1 LTNPTAGHTSA
12 TGMGS
17 DAQGLRDGDGLT
29 SPSLTNLYEGL
40 HGNGIMRL
48 GDGAKGDSLRNSV
61 VANTPGFIQIGS
73 SQGEVKVY
81 GGFCTLDG
89 VLYKFANGPGSHETF
104 IVGTTGGGASH
115 SGDLPSVPGSNSDV
129 FVVVYLVGRSTP
141 EAHLMYEMGTP
152 AAATSGTPLLPNRF
166 LSSPSVT
173 GNTDLNHQTTVLGVI
188 RYTMSGGAANVTAS
202 LGSPVI
208 HDRRTFLRKSPLYL
222 TPMTKGAIGNVD
234 AANALSNPD
243 SFFASP
249 EGGDLTGSTFGAIW
263 QTHREDVAGA
273 KHGIILTALPKNL
286 NTTPVTGTYVLG
298 PDRLEVITTSGN
310 VTFTFDEANI
320 WVITTDAARTINPTG
335 VFSAGHVVDI
345 FHKAGAHNLHFDS
358 TSGGHSSTPINVNIA
373 SGESARFV
381 YDGSNWHQVIAAP
394 SSFPSSSG
402 ATGLVQLSNGS
413 GGFTSDTKLAWASG
427 SSTLTVDGKLT
438 VTGLIDPTG
447 LVIDEKANVAGTGHS
462 TAAGKGLLWVKDD
475 APNRLYFTDDAGTD
489 KKVIHA
495 TDSVTE
501 LSDVSNVGS
510 GAIITGSER
519 SKLSGIEANAD
530 VTDATNVTA
539 AGALMDSEVTNLAF
553 VKGLT
558 GGVSNGNVLVANAAV
573 ADNDFLKID
582 GTSVEGRTAAEMR
595 GDLNVADGATANA
608 GTVTSVATTAPITGG
623 TITGSGT
630 IGISAATT
638 SAAGSMSGADKTKLD
653 GIEASATADQT
664 DAEIRAAVEA
674 ASDSNVFTDAD
685 HTKLNGIAA
694 SATAYADAD
703 AIAAVEGE
711 ATLALT
717 GDVTIAAGKGL
728 TVDGTTLHVDATN
741 DRVGIGTASPATALH
756 VEGANH
762 IIRVKDTSAGDSAL
776 TRTMGGL
783 ELSAAGMNTS
793 SKFGVPIK
801 FMSTDSAFTTE
812 NPKFLA
818 AIVPVARE
826 SYTADTKGG
835 MAIAF
840 AVTAKDAGASTVP
853 QVAMT
858 LDSNG
863 RLGIGTGGPQALLHV
878 NGDVEFDGAL
888 NHDGS
893 TVGFYGTAP
902 ASKTTVAALGG
913 QGAATAGAG
922 AAGAGLPHGDALQ
935 AEFAAAVTQINT
947 NINNLQTR
955 LDALIA
961 ALSSYGLV

>member
-234 AANALSNPD
+234 AANALTNPD

-249 EGGDLTGSTFGAIW
+249 EEGDLTGSTFGAIW

-273 KHGIILTALPKNL
+273 KHGVILTALPKNL

-381 YDGSNWHQVIAAP
+381 YDGDNWHQVIAAP

-462 TAAGKGLLWVKDD
+462 TAAGKGLLWVKND

-653 GIEASATADQT
+653 AIEASA
-664 DAEIRAAVEA
+664 
-674 ASDSNVFTDAD
+674 
-685 HTKLNGIAA
+685 
-694 SATAYADAD
+694 
-703 AIAAVEGE
+703 
-711 ATLALT
+711 
-717 GDVTIAAGKGL
+717 DVT
-728 TVDGTTLHVDATN
+728 DATN
-741 DRVGIGTASPATALH
+741 VASAISGASLTGATVATDDKVL
-756 VEGANH
+756 
-762 IIRVKDTSAGDSAL
+762 IQDTNDSDNL
-776 TRTMGGL
+776 KT
-783 ELSAAGMNTS
+783 
-793 SKFGVPIK
+793 V
-801 FMSTDSAFTTE
+801 TTQ
-812 NPKFLA
+812 
-818 AIVPVARE
+818 
-826 SYTADTKGG
+826 
-835 MAIAF
+835 AIADLGSPDPLYF
-840 AVTAKDAGASTVP
+840 TAKVGSNTNDSGHTAGTWHKVEYWDIINNETL
-853 QVAMT
+853 T
-858 LDSNG
+858 LDSATDG
-863 RLGIGTGGPQALLHV
+863 EKFTVGSGQGGLYSIHAQVGWVASNSTLPSVATSPYQLHV
-878 NGDVEFDGAL
+878 AIYVNGSVVVRQGTA
-888 NHDGS
+888 
-893 TVGFYGTAP
+893 TVGSPSAKTAP
-902 ASKTTVAALGG
+902 VSTEIVLADSDYVEIYFFVRKEDDTGNSGTQQLRGG
-913 QGAATAGAG
+913 EYCRWAVRRI
-922 AAGAGLPHGDALQ
+922 GD
-935 AEFAAAVTQINT
+935 
-947 NINNLQTR
+947 
-955 LDALIA
+955 
-961 ALSSYGLV
+961 S

>member
-1 LTNPTAGHTSA
+1 MTNPTAGHTSA

-653 GIEASATADQT
+653 AIEASA
-664 DAEIRAAVEA
+664 
-674 ASDSNVFTDAD
+674 
-685 HTKLNGIAA
+685 
-694 SATAYADAD
+694 
-703 AIAAVEGE
+703 
-711 ATLALT
+711 
-717 GDVTIAAGKGL
+717 DVT
-728 TVDGTTLHVDATN
+728 DATN
-741 DRVGIGTASPATALH
+741 VASAISGASLTGATVATDDKVL
-756 VEGANH
+756 
-762 IIRVKDTSAGDSAL
+762 IQDTNDSDNL
-776 TRTMGGL
+776 KT
-783 ELSAAGMNTS
+783 
-793 SKFGVPIK
+793 V
-801 FMSTDSAFTTE
+801 TTQ
-812 NPKFLA
+812 
-818 AIVPVARE
+818 
-826 SYTADTKGG
+826 
-835 MAIAF
+835 AIADLGSPDPLYF
-840 AVTAKDAGASTVP
+840 TAKVGSNTNDSGHTAGTWHKVEYWDIINNETL
-853 QVAMT
+853 T
-858 LDSNG
+858 LDSATDG
-863 RLGIGTGGPQALLHV
+863 EKFTVGSGQGGLYSIHAQVGWVASNSTLPSVATSPYQLHV
-878 NGDVEFDGAL
+878 AIYVNGSVVVRQGTA
-888 NHDGS
+888 
-893 TVGFYGTAP
+893 TVGSPSAKTAP
-902 ASKTTVAALGG
+902 VSTEIVLADSDYVEIYFFVRKEDDTGNSGTQQLRGG
-913 QGAATAGAG
+913 EYCRWAVRRI
-922 AAGAGLPHGDALQ
+922 GD
-935 AEFAAAVTQINT
+935 
-947 NINNLQTR
+947 
-955 LDALIA
+955 
-961 ALSSYGLV
+961 S

>member
-1 LTNPTAGHTSA
+1 MTNPTAGHTSA

-104 IVGTTGGGASH
+104 IVGTTGGGANH

-234 AANALSNPD
+234 AANALTNPD

-249 EGGDLTGSTFGAIW
+249 EEGDLTGSTFGAIW

-273 KHGIILTALPKNL
+273 KHGVILTALPKNL

-381 YDGSNWHQVIAAP
+381 YDGDNWHQVIAAP

-413 GGFTSDTKLAWASG
+413 GGFTSDAKLAWASG

-462 TAAGKGLLWVKDD
+462 TAAGKGLLWVKND

-539 AGALMDSEVTNLAF
+539 AGALMDSELTDLAG
-553 VKGLT
+553 VKGVTISTLQVKPSE
-558 GGVSNGNVLVANAAV
+558 GAFANG
-573 ADNDFLKID
+573 
-582 GTSVEGRTAAEMR
+582 
-595 GDLNVADGATANA
+595 
-608 GTVTSVATTAPITGG
+608 
-623 TITGSGT
+623 
-630 IGISAATT
+630 
-638 SAAGSMSGADKTKLD
+638 DKTKLD

-685 HTKLNGIAA
+685 HTKLNGIEANATADQTDAEIRAA
-694 SATAYADAD
+694 VEAATDSNVFTDADHSKLNAIAANATAYADAD

-728 TVDGTTLHVDATN
+728 TVDGTTLHVDAAN

-756 VEGANH
+756 VEGSNH
-762 IIRVKDTSAGDSAL
+762 IIRVKDTSAGDNAL

-783 ELSAAGMNTS
+783 ELSAAGMNTT

-818 AIVPVARE
+818 AIVPIARE

-835 MAIAF
+835 MAIGF
-840 AVTAKDAGASTVP
+840 AVTANTAGASTVP
-853 QVAMT
+853 QVKMT

-878 NGDVEFDGAL
+878 NGDVEFDGAI

-893 TVGFYGTAP
+893 TVGFYGSTPATQQSSSTTANPTLPLLTATAP
-902 ASKTTVAALGG
+902 PG
-913 QGAATAGAG
+913 QGALFSEVQAVAT
-922 AAGAGLPHGDALQ
+922 Q
-935 AEFAAAVTQINT
+935 V
-947 NINNLQTR
+947 
-955 LDALIA
+955 DALITQVGEIKT
-961 ALSSYGLV
+961 ALQNLGLLS

>member
-1 LTNPTAGHTSA
+1 
-12 TGMGS
+12 MGS

-234 AANALSNPD
+234 AANALTNPD

-249 EGGDLTGSTFGAIW
+249 EEGDLTGSTFGAIW

-273 KHGIILTALPKNL
+273 KHGVILTALPKNL

-381 YDGSNWHQVIAAP
+381 YDGDNWHQVIAAP

-462 TAAGKGLLWVKDD
+462 TAAGKGLLWVKND

-653 GIEASATADQT
+653 AIEASA
-664 DAEIRAAVEA
+664 
-674 ASDSNVFTDAD
+674 
-685 HTKLNGIAA
+685 
-694 SATAYADAD
+694 
-703 AIAAVEGE
+703 
-711 ATLALT
+711 
-717 GDVTIAAGKGL
+717 DVT
-728 TVDGTTLHVDATN
+728 DATN
-741 DRVGIGTASPATALH
+741 VASAISGASLTGATVATDDKVL
-756 VEGANH
+756 
-762 IIRVKDTSAGDSAL
+762 IQDTNDSDNL
-776 TRTMGGL
+776 KT
-783 ELSAAGMNTS
+783 
-793 SKFGVPIK
+793 V
-801 FMSTDSAFTTE
+801 TTQ
-812 NPKFLA
+812 
-818 AIVPVARE
+818 
-826 SYTADTKGG
+826 
-835 MAIAF
+835 AIADLGSPDPLYF
-840 AVTAKDAGASTVP
+840 TAKVGSNTNDSGHTAGTWHKVEYWDIINNETL
-853 QVAMT
+853 T
-858 LDSNG
+858 LDSATDG
-863 RLGIGTGGPQALLHV
+863 EKFTVGSGQGGLYSIHAQVGWVASNSTLPSVATSPYQLHV
-878 NGDVEFDGAL
+878 AIYVNGSVVVRQGTA
-888 NHDGS
+888 
-893 TVGFYGTAP
+893 TVGSPSAKTAP
-902 ASKTTVAALGG
+902 VSTEIVLADSDYVEIYFFVRKEDDTGNSGTQQLRGG
-913 QGAATAGAG
+913 EYCRWAVRRI
-922 AAGAGLPHGDALQ
+922 GD
-935 AEFAAAVTQINT
+935 
-947 NINNLQTR
+947 
-955 LDALIA
+955 
-961 ALSSYGLV
+961 S

>member
-1 LTNPTAGHTSA
+1 MTNPTAGHTSA

-48 GDGAKGDSLRNSV
+48 GDGAKGDSLCNSV

-653 GIEASATADQT
+653 AIEASA
-664 DAEIRAAVEA
+664 
-674 ASDSNVFTDAD
+674 
-685 HTKLNGIAA
+685 
-694 SATAYADAD
+694 
-703 AIAAVEGE
+703 
-711 ATLALT
+711 
-717 GDVTIAAGKGL
+717 DVT
-728 TVDGTTLHVDATN
+728 DATN
-741 DRVGIGTASPATALH
+741 VASAISGASLTGATVATDDKVL
-756 VEGANH
+756 
-762 IIRVKDTSAGDSAL
+762 IQDTNDSDNL
-776 TRTMGGL
+776 KT
-783 ELSAAGMNTS
+783 
-793 SKFGVPIK
+793 V
-801 FMSTDSAFTTE
+801 TTQ
-812 NPKFLA
+812 
-818 AIVPVARE
+818 
-826 SYTADTKGG
+826 
-835 MAIAF
+835 AIADLGSPDPLYF
-840 AVTAKDAGASTVP
+840 TAKVGSNTNDSGHTAGTWHKVEYWDIINNETL
-853 QVAMT
+853 T
-858 LDSNG
+858 LDSATDG
-863 RLGIGTGGPQALLHV
+863 EKFTVGSGQGGLYSIHAQVGWVASNSTLPSVATSPYQLHV
-878 NGDVEFDGAL
+878 AIYVNGSVVVRQGTA
-888 NHDGS
+888 
-893 TVGFYGTAP
+893 TVGSPSAKTAP
-902 ASKTTVAALGG
+902 VSTEIVLADSDYVEIYFFVRKEDDTGNSGTQQLRGG
-913 QGAATAGAG
+913 EYCRWAVRRI
-922 AAGAGLPHGDALQ
+922 GD
-935 AEFAAAVTQINT
+935 
-947 NINNLQTR
+947 
-955 LDALIA
+955 
-961 ALSSYGLV
+961 S

>member
-1 LTNPTAGHTSA
+1 MTNPTAGHTSA

-539 AGALMDSEVTNLAF
+539 AGALMDSELTDLAG
-553 VKGLT
+553 VKGVTISTLQVKPSE
-558 GGVSNGNVLVANAAV
+558 GAFANG
-573 ADNDFLKID
+573 
-582 GTSVEGRTAAEMR
+582 
-595 GDLNVADGATANA
+595 
-608 GTVTSVATTAPITGG
+608 
-623 TITGSGT
+623 
-630 IGISAATT
+630 
-638 SAAGSMSGADKTKLD
+638 DKTKLD
-653 GIEASATADQT
+653 GIEASADVT
-664 DAEIRAAVEA
+664 DT
-674 ASDSNVFTDAD
+674 SNVTAAGALMDSEVTNLAQVKAFNSAD
-685 HTKLNGIAA
+685 Y
-694 SATAYADAD
+694 ATAAQ
-703 AIAAVEGE
+703 G
-711 ATLALT
+711 
-717 GDVTIAAGKGL
+717 
-728 TVDGTTLHVDATN
+728 
-741 DRVGIGTASPATALH
+741 
-756 VEGANH
+756 
-762 IIRVKDTSAGDSAL
+762 VKADSAL
-776 TRTMGGL
+776 QDPTAFANAAQGILADSAIQPGKHEAGTTPISAKGFIDTGTDTSWIAQSSGSRAPTAENSSGSSQIFNNSATTLVTAWNQYLVTTQGITYSSGIWTIDTAGIY
-783 ELSAAGMNTS
+783 EVHGKFGFKDGDAAGNNGLGNPSSSDFIQSIAHVLYTS
-793 SKFGVPIK
+793 
-801 FMSTDSAFTTE
+801 
-812 NPKFLA
+812 
-818 AIVPVARE
+818 
-826 SYTADTKGG
+826 
-835 MAIAF
+835 
-840 AVTAKDAGASTVP
+840 
-853 QVAMT
+853 
-858 LDSNG
+858 
-863 RLGIGTGGPQALLHV
+863 
-878 NGDVEFDGAL
+878 
-888 NHDGS
+888 DGS
-893 TVGFYGTAP
+893 TPGSTDILVRGPIWLFTNGTGLTAKGCDVRTVRRFDVGDKIGFAVFNRLQSNTST
-902 ASKTTVAALGG
+902 SKKYRLR
-913 QGAATAGAG
+913 AGYYNECSIRRIG
-922 AAGAGLPHGDALQ
+922 
-935 AEFAAAVTQINT
+935 
-947 NINNLQTR
+947 
-955 LDALIA
+955 
-961 ALSSYGLV
+961 